1 MATIKDVAQL
11 ANVSVSTVSKYIN
24 GGNVRGA
31 NAQAIAEAIE
41 TLGFRANPFARN
53 LKNQRN
59 RSIGVLLPD
68 MSVPFFGNVLN
79 ALERTVREH
88 GYHVLISCYGSNH
101 GRERDNLRFL
111 LTNGIDGLIYFP
123 EDVTATEF
131 YELSSNFCTP
141 VVQVDRC
148 IQGLASDTVL
158 VNNTEA
164 AYMAVSQLISR
175 GHRRVGLISGPKTVL
190 TAKERQVGYLRALS
204 DHGIPY
210 DDALMVLG
218 ENVFAT
224 GYLGFESLMSLQEP
238 PTAIFTTN
246 YNLTMGLVTAA
257 REQGIRIP
265 EELDIF
271 GFDCAD
277 ICSMMKPPLPV
288 VHQPEQEM
296 GRLAATY
303 LIERLEGYDGEPRAT
318 ELKCRLLPTKMY
330 KNA

>member
-24 GGNVRGA
+24 GGTVRGP
-31 NAQAIAEAIE
+31 NAQAIANAIE
-41 TLGFRANPFARN
+41 QLGFRANPFARN
-53 LKNQRN
+53 LKSQRN

-79 ALERTVREH
+79 ALERTLREH
-88 GYHVLISCYGSNH
+88 GFHVLISCYGSDH

-111 LTNGIDGLIYFP
+111 LSNGIDGLVYFP

-131 YELSSNFCTP
+131 YELSANFPTP
-141 VVQVDRC
+141 VVQVDRY
-148 IQGLASDTVL
+148 IQGLVSDTVL
-158 VNNTEA
+158 VNNTDSA
-164 AYMAVSQLISR
+164 RTAVSRLISH

-190 TAKERQVGYLRALS
+190 TAKERQVGYLQALS
-204 DHGIPY
+204 DHSIPY
-210 DDALMVLG
+210 DDALVLLG
-218 ENVFAT
+218 LNEFAT
-224 GYLGFESLMSLQEP
+224 GYLGFEALMALQDP
-238 PTAIFTTN
+238 PTAVFCTN

-257 REQGIRIP
+257 RERGMKIP
-265 EELDIF
+265 EDLDIF

-303 LIERLEGYDGEPRAT
+303 LIQRLEGFDGDSRVT
-318 ELKCRLLPTKMY
+318 ELQCRLLG
-330 KNA
+330 

>member
-1 MATIKDVAQL
+1 MATIKDVARM

-24 GGNVRGA
+24 GGTVRGA
-31 NAQAIAEAIE
+31 NAQAIADAIE
-41 TLGFRANPFARN
+41 TLGFRVNPFARG
-53 LKNQRN
+53 LKAQRN

-79 ALERTVREH
+79 AMERAFREH
-88 GYHVLISCYGSNH
+88 GYHMLISCYGSDH

-111 LTNGIDGLIYFP
+111 LANGIDGLIYFP

-131 YELSSNFCTP
+131 YELSANFQTP
-141 VVQVDRC
+141 VVQVDRF
-148 IQGLASDTVL
+148 ILGLSSDTVL
-158 VNNTEA
+158 VNNSDA
-164 AYMAVSQLISR
+164 AYAAVKTLINR
-175 GHRRVGLISGPKTVL
+175 GHRRIGLISGPKTVV

-210 DDALMVLG
+210 DDTLMILG
-218 ENVFAT
+218 PNEFAT
-224 GYLGFESLMSLQEP
+224 GYLGCETLLSLQEP

-257 REQGIRIP
+257 REQGVKLP
-265 EELDIF
+265 EDLDIF

-277 ICSMMKPPLPV
+277 ICSMLKPPLPV

-296 GRLAATY
+296 GRLAAKY
-303 LIERLEGYDGEPRAT
+303 LIDRLEGFDGESRIT
-318 ELKCRLLPTKMY
+318 ELKCRILPSK
-330 KNA
+330 

>member
-24 GGNVRGA
+24 GGTVRGP
-31 NAQAIAEAIE
+31 NAQAIANAIE
-41 TLGFRANPFARN
+41 QLGFRANPFARN
-53 LKNQRN
+53 LKIQRN

-79 ALERTVREH
+79 ALERTLREH
-88 GYHVLISCYGSNH
+88 GYHVLISCYGSDH

-111 LTNGIDGLIYFP
+111 LSNGIDGLVYFP

-131 YELSSNFCTP
+131 YELSANFSTP

-158 VNNTEA
+158 VNNTDSA
-164 AYMAVSQLISR
+164 RTAVSRLISR

-190 TAKERQVGYLRALS
+190 TAKERQVGYLQALS
-204 DHGIPY
+204 DHDIPY
-210 DDALMVLG
+210 DDTLVLLG
-218 ENVFAT
+218 PNEFAT
-224 GYLGFESLMSLQEP
+224 GYLGFESLMALQDP
-238 PTAIFTTN
+238 PTAVFCTN

-257 REQGIRIP
+257 RERGMKIP
-265 EELDIF
+265 EDLDIF

-303 LIERLEGYDGEPRAT
+303 LIQRLEGFDGDSRVT
-318 ELKCRLLPTKMY
+318 ELKCRLLGQQ
-330 KNA
+330 NV

>member
-41 TLGFRANPFARN
+41 TLGFRANPFARG
-53 LKNQRN
+53 LKAQRN
-59 RSIGVLLPD
+59 RSVGVLLPD

-79 ALERTVREH
+79 ALERTLREH
-88 GYHVLISCYGSNH
+88 GYHVLISCYGSDH
-101 GRERDNLRFL
+101 GRERDNLHFL

-123 EDVTATEF
+123 EDVSAAEF
-131 YELSSNFCTP
+131 YELSANISIP
-141 VVQVDRC
+141 IVQVDRC
-148 IQGLASDTVL
+148 IQGVTSDTVL
-158 VNNTEA
+158 VNNVDA
-164 AYMAVSQLISR
+164 AYAAVSHLISR
-175 GHRRVGLISGPKTVL
+175 GHRRLGLISGPKTVL
-190 TAKERQVGYLRALS
+190 TAKERQIGYLRALS
-204 DHGIPY
+204 DHGIAY
-210 DDALMVLG
+210 DDTLVLLG
-218 ENVFAT
+218 ANEFAT
-224 GYLGFESLMSLQEP
+224 GYLGFEALMALQDP
-238 PTAIFTTN
+238 PTAVFTTN
-246 YNLTMGLVTAA
+246 YNLTMGLITAA
-257 REQGIRIP
+257 RERGLKIP

-303 LIERLEGYDGEPRAT
+303 LIDRLEGYTGEART
-318 ELKCRLLPTKMY
+318 TQLKCRILHQKSV
-330 KNA
+330 

>member
-31 NAQAIAEAIE
+31 NAQAIADAIE

-79 ALERTVREH
+79 ALERTVRDH
-88 GYHVLISCYGSNH
+88 GYHVLISCYGSDH

-123 EDVTATEF
+123 EDVSAMEF
-131 YELSSNFCTP
+131 YELSANFSTP
-141 VVQVDRC
+141 VVQVDRY
-148 IQGLASDTVL
+148 IQGLSSDTVL
-158 VNNTEA
+158 VNNAEA
-164 AYMAVSQLISR
+164 AYTAVSRLIGR
-175 GHRRVGLISGPKTVL
+175 GNRRVGLISGPKTVL
-190 TAKERQVGYLRALS
+190 TAKERQIGYLRALS
-204 DHGIPY
+204 DHAIPY
-210 DDALMVLG
+210 DDALMILG
-218 ENVFAT
+218 ANEFAT
-224 GYLGFESLMSLQEP
+224 GYLGFESLMALQEP
-238 PTAIFTTN
+238 PTAVFCTN
-246 YNLTMGLVTAA
+246 YNITMGLVTAA
-257 REQGIRIP
+257 RERGLKIP

-303 LIERLEGYDGEPRAT
+303 LIQRLEGFDGPPRIT
-318 ELKCRLLPTKMY
+318 ELACRLLPQ
-330 KNA
+330 NSV